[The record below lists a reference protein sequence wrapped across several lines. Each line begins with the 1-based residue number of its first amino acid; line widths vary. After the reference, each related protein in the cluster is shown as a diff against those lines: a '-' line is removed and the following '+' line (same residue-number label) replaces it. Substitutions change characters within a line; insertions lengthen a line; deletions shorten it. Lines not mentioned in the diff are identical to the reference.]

1 MKAAGVI
8 NLNTSLTNL
17 ISAGMSSQ
25 QDQGTVGEMNTVKAM
40 NDTASKAM
48 NDTATKAMNDTVS
61 TQERQVIVVKK
72 SDLQLAQDQDMD
84 IMQKYEHM

>member
-25 QDQGTVGEMNTVKAM
+25 QDQGTVGEINTV
-40 NDTASKAM
+40 KAM

-61 TQERQVIVVKK
+61 TQERQVIVVRK
-72 SDLQLAQDQDMD
+72 SDF
-84 IMQKYEHM
+84 

>member
-25 QDQGTVGEMNTVKAM
+25 HDQGTNGEMTTV
-40 NDTASKAM
+40 KAM

-61 TQERQVIVVKK
+61 TQERQVIIVKK
-72 SDLQLAQDQDMD
+72 SDLQLAQAQDKD